1 MIGLARRLAAGPG
14 HRQRQLRTGRR
25 ADPSFP
31 AGSFDVAISRTGTM
45 FFGDPAAAFT
55 NIGRR
60 FAQAGGW

>member
-1 MIGLARRLAAGPG
+1 
-14 HRQRQLRTGRR
+14 
-25 ADPSFP
+25 
-31 AGSFDVAISRTGTM
+31 VAISRTGTM